1 VTAGASIGVT
11 RHLAPRRVGHDEGD
25 VVSRAKVS
33 GRHAAIDGEVL
44 AGNPDIADL
53 FEVIGMDGVTNA
65 TAG

>member
-1 VTAGASIGVT
+1 VTSYPA
-11 RHLAPRRVGHDEGD
+11 L
-25 VVSRAKVS
+25 KVS
-33 GRHAAIDGEVL
+33 GRHAAIDGKVL

>member
-1 VTAGASIGVT
+1 VLILRKKIEDRKVVGEY
-11 RHLAPRRVGHDEGD
+11 PWRVD
-25 VVSRAKVS
+25 SYPALSVS